1 MDELQTMNNP
11 MPCPAHP
18 PAGDQNNNQN
28 NNIQMP
34 YMNNAEQLGVRAA
47 YDEFQRVVNQQ
58 YGPIAAPFNEA
69 QRLRLAILW
78 GLREID
84 SIQAF
89 GVYLA
94 GILQS
99 EQYMR
104 RIATMAYRGGM
115 NQNNVMLEN
124 QPFDVSLFCMNLTGF
139 LIRFLNR

>member
-18 PAGDQNNNQN
+18 PAGDQN

-89 GVYLA
+89 GVNLA

-104 RIATMAYRGGM
+104 RIAAVAYRGAM
-115 NQNNVMLEN
+115 NQNNAALEN
-124 QPFDVSLFCMNLTGF
+124 QPFDVNLFCMNLTGF